1 MLNGIILAVIALLA
15 VAGVVVYEY
24 RRKAR
29 PSKAQLGEWFDYLS
43 KKPASGTSKAF
54 RATTARLSED
64 DYDRIKLLYPP
75 KLMAEWEERFNKLRN
90 EFAIRALE
98 IELEAR
104 REFEAEDQSPTTPP
118 LSERQ

>member
-1 MLNGIILAVIALLA
+1 MNLVVVLII
-15 VAGVVVYEY
+15 AGVAAGVAAVVAYN
-24 RRKAR
+24 RRSR
-29 PSKAQLGEWFDYLS
+29 RVSKAQLGEWFDYLS

-104 REFEAEDQSPTTPP
+104 REFEAEDQSPMTPP